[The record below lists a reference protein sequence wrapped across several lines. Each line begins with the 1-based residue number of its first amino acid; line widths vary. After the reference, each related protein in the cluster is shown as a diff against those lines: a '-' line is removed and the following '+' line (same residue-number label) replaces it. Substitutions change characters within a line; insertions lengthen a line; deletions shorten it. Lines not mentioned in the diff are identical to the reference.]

1 MSKHLTLLF
10 LLLQSFVSN
19 AALAQAPAGLS
30 CEDPGSSLLWQLQGA
45 ELDNKGMTLHLF
57 GSIHVGKSDFYPLHP
72 RIEQL
77 FRTADNLVFEVD
89 PLSAASPQTAM
100 QMQLRGMLPAGQ
112 TLADILSPA
121 VLARLRS
128 HTEKLGVAL
137 DRMMNFKPWMLTLLL
152 ANVQANALGY
162 DAANGLESYFI
173 RERAPQSRILELE
186 SIDQQ
191 LDMLDSL
198 DPAIFLDY
206 SLEEFDQGSTQMD
219 ALVQAWQCADKEA
232 LSEQLFAAL
241 AAEAQASADQQV
253 MVDQLSQRL
262 FTDRNRV
269 MAEGIENFVQADNG
283 SGSWFVVVGSAHL
296 LGEGSVVE
304 LLQERGYRV
313 TPLRLE

>member
-10 LLLQSFVSN
+10 LLLQSFVSS

-30 CEDPGSSLLWQLQGA
+30 CEDPGSSLLWQVQGA

-57 GSIHVGKSDFYPLHP
+57 GSIHVGKADFYPLHP

-112 TLADILSPA
+112 TLADILTPA

-128 HTEKLGVAL
+128 HTEQLGVAL

-173 RERAPQSRILELE
+173 RERAPETRILELE

-206 SLEEFDQGSTQMD
+206 SLEEFDQGSSQMD

-232 LSEQLFAAL
+232 LSQQLFAAL
-241 AAEAQASADQQV
+241 EAEAQSSTGQQA
-253 MVDQLSQRL
+253 MVEELSQRL
-262 FTDRNRV
+262 FTGRNRV
-269 MAEGIENFVQADNG
+269 MAAGIENFVQAG

-304 LLQERGYRV
+304 LLEERGYRV